1 MEIETTETQEET
13 NTDEK
18 IYAFNGVELSQSDF
32 LLLEKPHMPKLVYV
46 MKRLKELLPE
56 PFLQELLKMV
66 KPFQK
71 LFLLQDSSPVQ
82 LVVKFIL

>member
-1 MEIETTETQEET
+1 
-13 NTDEK
+13 
-18 IYAFNGVELSQSDF
+18 
-32 LLLEKPHMPKLVYV
+32 MPKLVYV
-46 MKRLKELLPE
+46 MKQHKELLQE
-56 PFLQELLKMV
+56 PFLQEWLKMV